1 MDEEEDDSS
10 FFPAHLT
17 GYLYTNSVK
26 HDEARRV
33 LCIYA
38 ATVLMGTGS
47 DDTLSVAKSIEM
59 YIKGEEKPKL
69 QKVK

>member
-1 MDEEEDDSS
+1 MDEEEEDGS
-10 FFPAHLT
+10 FFPSHLT
-17 GYLYTNSVK
+17 GYLYTNSVRP
-26 HDEARRV
+26 DEARRI

-47 DDTLSVAKSIEM
+47 EDTLSVARSIEM